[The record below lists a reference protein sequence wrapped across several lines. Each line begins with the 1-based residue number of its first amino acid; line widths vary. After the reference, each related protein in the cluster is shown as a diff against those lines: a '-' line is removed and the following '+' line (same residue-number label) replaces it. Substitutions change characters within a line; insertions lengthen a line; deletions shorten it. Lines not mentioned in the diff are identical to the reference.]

1 MSKEIVKRL
10 GYYAKDENGN
20 LFQYQWGADETF
32 SIWIDGE
39 WVVEDANRY
48 IVLEIGYFRSG
59 E

>member
-10 GYYAKDENGN
+10 GYYAKDENGI
-20 LFQYQWGADETF
+20 